1 MPISELSAVERIAR
15 VLAGQRLSINA
26 EGYEESVAAE
36 VDAEW
41 FNYRADAVA
50 VLKTLREPDIVMAN
64 AGNPETWARM
74 VEAALDDYGASRS
87 NDQDAS

>member
-1 MPISELSAVERIAR
+1 MPVSELTAIERIAR

-26 EGYEESVAAE
+26 NGYEASVAAV

-41 FNYRADAVA
+41 RDYVNDAVA

-64 AGNPETWARM
+64 AGDADIWTRM
-74 VEAALDDYGASRS
+74 IEASLSDF
-87 NDQDAS
+87 DAQQGDAD